1 MLRPAR
7 RMVGRLQRRAG
18 RPAAQLYSP
27 NVTASD
33 VRLFVGIAE
42 RKGDRQGVTAA
53 LLRLVQRGAANET
66 EQRRVRSV
74 GVGAPAPAA
83 DPPPTTDRP
92 VGPPAEPES
101 VADRSTQADDAVRL
115 TLHRPDPAA
124 PIEATVTGRPGALPY
139 WRPAWAGLPSDLR
152 DQLTTSV
159 LTRLAATGGVT
170 EVRAGDPASTSVA
183 RAVAAGTG
191 ARYGGQP

>member
-1 MLRPAR
+1 M
-7 RMVGRLQRRAG
+7 AG

-33 VRLFVGIAE
+33 VRLFVGVAE

-83 DPPPTTDRP
+83 DPPSVTTDRP
-92 VGPPAEPES
+92 TPVADPPPAGRP
-101 VADRSTQADDAVRL
+101 AGDAVRL

-124 PIEATVTGRPGALPY
+124 PIEATVTGRAAPLSY
-139 WRPAWAGLPSDLR
+139 WRPAWAELPPDLR
-152 DQLTTSV
+152 DQLAASV
-159 LTRLAATGGVT
+159 LTRLAATGGVI

>member
-7 RMVGRLQRRAG
+7 RMVGRLQRMAG

-33 VRLFVGIAE
+33 VRLLVGVAE

-74 GVGAPAPAA
+74 GVGAPAPVA
-83 DPPPTTDRP
+83 DPPPAGRP
-92 VGPPAEPES
+92 GG
-101 VADRSTQADDAVRL
+101 DAVRL

-124 PIEATVTGRPGALPY
+124 PIEATVTGRAAPLSY

-152 DQLTTSV
+152 DQLTASV

-170 EVRAGDPASTSVA
+170 EVRADDPASTSVA